1 MIKYILNQQIVKFN
15 RSRKLIESSSKILIY
30 SIPFW
35 ISKKYTKYY
44 AILLLLLNK
53 IKNKEKYICENQGVM
68 ENIFA

>member
-53 IKNKEKYICENQGVM
+53 IKNKEKYICENQGAM
-68 ENIFA
+68 ENILA

>member
-1 MIKYILNQQIVKFN
+1 MIKYILNRQIVKFN

-53 IKNKEKYICENQGVM
+53 IKNKEKYICENQGAM
-68 ENIFA
+68 ENILA